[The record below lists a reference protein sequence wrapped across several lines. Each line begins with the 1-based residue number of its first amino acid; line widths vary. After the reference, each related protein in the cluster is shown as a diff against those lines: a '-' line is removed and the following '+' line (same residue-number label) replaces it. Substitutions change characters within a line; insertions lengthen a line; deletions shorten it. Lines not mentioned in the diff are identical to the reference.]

1 MKHLFK
7 TIILLIATVSFSYSQ
22 VQSNLQLIDIFNM
35 EFVSDP
41 QISPDGA
48 KIIYVRNFKDVMTD
62 KNLSNLWIINF
73 DGTNNRPIT
82 TGNHNDFYPRWSHN
96 GKKIIFKS
104 NMTDDK
110 MKLYMMWL
118 DTKETVPLTNTP
130 QSPGQISWS
139 HNDKYLAF
147 NMFVPKAH
155 KSIIKMP
162 AKPEGAKWNTPPTYI
177 DNLNYRGDG

>member
-7 TIILLIATVSFSYSQ
+7 TVILLIATVSFSYSQ
-22 VQSNLQLIDIFNM
+22 VQSNLQLIDIFSM

-41 QISPDGA
+41 QISPDGT

-82 TGNHNDFYPRWSHN
+82 TGNNNDLYPRWSHD

-110 MKLYMMWL
+110 MKLFMMWL
-118 DTKETVPLTNTP
+118 DTNIR
-130 QSPGQISWS
+130 QW
-139 HNDKYLAF
+139 
-147 NMFVPKAH
+147 
-155 KSIIKMP
+155 
-162 AKPEGAKWNTPPTYI
+162 
-177 DNLNYRGDG
+177 